1 MKNMGRILS
10 TSRLAMLLLVICG
23 SLQVY
28 AQQPEAPEAEKR
40 SAETTQTS
48 SPTATDR
55 RARVEQLEKNFFRDL
70 AHDQKVIWTSPLRLQ
85 STDWKW
91 GLPLLGGTTALLA
104 SDRGTTHEVNELVA
118 GSPTSLRASR
128 WTSRIGGAAANFG
141 TAGAIYLAGRWTKND
156 RLRET
161 GLLATEAVIHAG
173 IVVNSIKM
181 VTNRQRPEQG
191 DGKGRFWSGGKSFPS
206 GHAGM
211 SFALA
216 TVVAQEYRDKPLIR
230 WGAYGLA
237 AAVSASRVTGL
248 KHHPSD
254 VVIGGLIGYGMGR
267 YVWRS
272 HQPRNVT
279 GAMKAECQPSL
290 WRPMITP
297 QISRAAGMYGLTM
310 MWSF

>member
-1 MKNMGRILS
+1 MKRTGRLLP
-10 TSRLAMLLLVICG
+10 TSQLAVLLLVIVG
-23 SLQVY
+23 SLRVY
-28 AQQPEAPEAEKR
+28 AQQPEAPGEKK
-40 SAETTQTS
+40 SNSETTQTA
-48 SPTATDR
+48 SPAATDR

-91 GLPLLGGTTALLA
+91 ALPLLGGTTALLA
-104 SDRGTTHEVNELVA
+104 SDRGTTHEVNEFVA

-141 TAGAIYLAGRWTKND
+141 TAGAIYLAGRWTNND

-173 IVVNSIKM
+173 IVVNSIKIA
-181 VTNRQRPEQG
+181 TNRQRPEQG
-191 DGKGRFWSGGKSFPS
+191 NGKGRFWSGGKSFPS

-254 VVIGGLIGYGMGR
+254 VVMGGLIGYGIGR

-279 GAMKAECQPSL
+279 GAMKAERPPAI
-290 WRPMITP
+290 WRPVIAP

-310 MWSF
+310 RWSF

>member
-1 MKNMGRILS
+1 MKNMGRLLS
-10 TSRLAMLLLVICG
+10 TFRLALLLLVICG
-23 SLQVY
+23 SQRIY
-28 AQQPEAPEAEKR
+28 AQQPEAPDVEKR
-40 SAETTQTS
+40 TTETAQTP
-48 SPTATDR
+48 SPATTDR

-85 STDWKW
+85 STHWKW
-91 GLPLLGGTTALLA
+91 GLPLFGGTVALIA
-104 SDRGTTHEVNELVA
+104 SDKGTTHEVNELIT

-128 WTSRIGGAAANFG
+128 WTSRVGGATANFG
-141 TAGAIYLAGRWTKND
+141 VAGAIYLIGRWTNND

-161 GLLATEAVIHAG
+161 GLLATEAVMHAG
-173 IVVNSIKM
+173 VVVNSIKIA
-181 VTNRQRPEQG
+181 TNRQRPEQG

-254 VVIGGLIGYGMGR
+254 VVIGGLIGYGIGR

-272 HQPRNVT
+272 HQPRNVM
-279 GAMKAECQPSL
+279 GAMKAERPPAT
-290 WRPMITP
+290 WRPVIAP
-297 QISRAAGMYGLTM
+297 QISRAAGMYGVTM
-310 MWSF
+310 TWSF